1 MLHTQSLFFSYN
13 FQEVAFEHHSCH
25 KDKFVAGNPHKSY
38 KSLTS
43 ILPPCF
49 FYEDVFSTY
58 NVPSSLLL
66 KTNFLGSL
74 HLASFIVES
83 LACFENV
90 EKVVVVDSEDVVIG
104 HDGVP
109 ITAPVGVGLKRI
121 FKAFCVTRSGLI
133 LLSLMPFHKM

>member
-1 MLHTQSLFFSYN
+1 M
-13 FQEVAFEHHSCH
+13 
-25 KDKFVAGNPHKSY
+25 
-38 KSLTS
+38 
-43 ILPPCF
+43 
-49 FYEDVFSTY
+49 FSTY

-66 KTNFLGSL
+66 KTIFFGSL

-83 LACFENV
+83 LTCFENA
-90 EKVVVVDSEDVVIG
+90 EKVVAVDFEDVVIG

-133 LLSLMPFHKM
+133 MLSFDLNSVP

>member
-1 MLHTQSLFFSYN
+1 MCQVHYCLKQFFW
-13 FQEVAFEHHSCH
+13 
-25 KDKFVAGNPHKSY
+25 
-38 KSLTS
+38 
-43 ILPPCF
+43 
-49 FYEDVFSTY
+49 
-58 NVPSSLLL
+58 
-66 KTNFLGSL
+66 GSL

-90 EKVVVVDSEDVVIG
+90 EKVAAADSEDVVIG

-133 LLSLMPFHKM
+133 MLSFDLNSVP